1 MEKDLSSRE
10 INILVIQ
17 FHHQHLTRLSTQLNQ
32 IGLSRGQPPVLSYLK
47 DHQGCTQ
54 VDIATSMYMAP
65 ATVTKILQRMERDG
79 WVTRQLDPEDQ
90 RILRVYLTE
99 AGEKIQDAMWQIEGQ
114 VGDEF
119 LEGFSAEEKRQ
130 LSDYLVRMRKN
141 LIRLNCKDTCQESSS
156 KTPEN

>member
-54 VDIATSMYMAP
+54 VDIAASMYMAP

-99 AGEKIQDAMWQIEGQ
+99 AGEKIQDTMWQIEGQ

-119 LEGFSAEEKRQ
+119 LEGFSVEEKRQ
-130 LSDYLVRMRKN
+130 LSIYLVRMRKN
-141 LIRLNCKDTCQESSS
+141 LIRLNCKGTCQESSS